1 MKAKNND
8 NYNSSLIAIFIS
20 VAILLLVWWGMDN
33 TEVALFLI
41 EHPVLILPYVAEKL
55 VDKFG
60 YLKLIFSG
68 FIIASFLIFLLFKPD
83 SKLINHNRNVIRG
96 AKVLPFR
103 QLKAILKKQ
112 PKLKKQPQLK
122 IAGMPIPA
130 KLENRGFSMFGSPG
144 TGKTQAISQMT
155 AVIRQRSDFRAI
167 IFDRGGE
174 MLEKFYN
181 PKRDFIFN
189 PFDARSIHWSHV
201 GEAARPETMA
211 AALIPQESV
220 KEPFFSNA
228 GRAVMAELFRSTK
241 SNQKLWELLKS
252 DTQTLSSFISGTL
265 AARYLGEERA
275 ATSVLSTASNYCQF
289 YSCLTQP
296 QNKAKAL
303 SFYEWGRSDSPSW
316 IFVTL
321 REDESELLR
330 PLHSL
335 IFELMLKG
343 LLSNE
348 HRARKTAIIID
359 ELGALN
365 RLPSLDRLLSESRR
379 FLGCP
384 ILGTQTEAQIV
395 DKYGLQQTRT
405 ILQGTKTKLILGCAD
420 PQTAETMAKIIGKQ
434 EYRYTAENYSRSRRN
449 GKSGS
454 SRTDSFNEQLR
465 EGYAVMPDE
474 LANLPDLRGYLKIA
488 EFCAPIKLKPK
499 KFTARAKKFVPL
511 LNLSTDRSE
520 QSIQDEWSDLENDLD
535 G

>member
-1 MKAKNND
+1 MKPKNND
-8 NYNSSLIAIFIS
+8 NSSLIAMLIFIA
-20 VAILLLVWWGMDN
+20 VLLLVLWVMNN

-41 EHPVLILPYVAEKL
+41 EHPVLIWPYLLEKL

-60 YLKLIFSG
+60 YFKLISSG
-68 FIIASFLIFLLFKPD
+68 FIIAFFLIFLLVKPD
-83 SKLINHNRNVIRG
+83 NNLINHNRNVIRG

-103 QLKAILKKQ
+103 QLKGILKKL
-112 PKLKKQPQLK
+112 PRLKRQPQIE
-122 IAGMPIPA
+122 IAGLPIPA
-130 KLENRGFSMFGSPG
+130 NLENRGFFMFGSPG
-144 TGKTQAISQMT
+144 TGKTQAISQIT
-155 AVIRQRSDFRAI
+155 DVIRKRTDFRAI
-167 IFDRGGE
+167 IFDRNGE

-181 PKRDFIFN
+181 PRRDFIFN

-201 GEAARPETMA
+201 HEAARPETMA
-211 AALIPQESV
+211 AALIPQESE

-228 GRAVMAELFRSTK
+228 GRAVMAELFRQTK
-241 SNQKLWELLKS
+241 SNQELWELLKS
-252 DTQTLSSFISGTL
+252 DTKTLSSFISGTL

-289 YSCLTQP
+289 YACLTQP
-296 QNKAKAL
+296 QNKAL

-343 LLSNE
+343 LLSNIN
-348 HRARKTAIIID
+348 RSRKTAIIID

-365 RLPSLDRLLSESRR
+365 QLPSLHRLLSESRR

-384 ILGTQTEAQIV
+384 ILGTQTEAQII

-420 PQTAETMAKIIGKQ
+420 PQTAETMAKIIGRQ
-434 EYRYTAENYSRSRRN
+434 EYRHLAENQSRSRHTGRSGN
-449 GKSGS
+449 G
-454 SRTDSFNEQLR
+454 RTVTLNEQLR
-465 EGYAVMPDE
+465 EGYAVMPDQ
-474 LANLPDLRGYLKIA
+474 LANLPDLQGYLKIA
-488 EFCAPIKLKPK
+488 QYCSPIKLKPK
-499 KFTARAKKFVPL
+499 KLAARARKFVPL
-511 LNLSTDRSE
+511 LGSSMNNKK
-520 QSIQDEWSDLENDLD
+520 QSIQEQWDDLED
-535 G
+535 

>member
-8 NYNSSLIAIFIS
+8 NSSLIATFIML
-20 VAILLLVWWGMDN
+20 AILLLVLWGVKN
-33 TEVALFLI
+33 IEIALFLI
-41 EHPVLILPYVAEKL
+41 EHPVVILPYLLDKL

-60 YLKLIFSG
+60 YFKLIFGG
-68 FIIASFLIFLLFKPD
+68 FIVAFFLIFLLVKPD
-83 SKLINHNRNVIRG
+83 NKLKDHNRNVIRG

-112 PKLKKQPQLK
+112 PRLKRQPQLK
-122 IAGMPIPA
+122 IAGLPIPA
-130 KLENRGFSMFGSPG
+130 KLENRGFFMFGSPG

-155 AVIRQRSDFRAI
+155 GIIRTRTDFRAI
-167 IFDRGGE
+167 IFDRNGE

-181 PKRDFIFN
+181 PRRDFIFN
-189 PFDARSIHWSHV
+189 PFDDRSVHWSHV
-201 GEAARPETMA
+201 HEAARPETMA
-211 AALIPQESV
+211 AALIPQESQ

-228 GRAVMAELFRSTK
+228 GRAVMAELFRQTQ
-241 SNQKLWELLKS
+241 SNHELWELLKS
-252 DTQTLSSFISGTL
+252 DTQTLSSFLSGTL
-265 AARYLGEERA
+265 AARYLGEDRA

-296 QNKAKAL
+296 SNKAKAL
-303 SFYEWGRSDSPSW
+303 SFCEWGKSDSPSW

-348 HRARKTAIIID
+348 YRTMKTAIIID

-365 RLPSLDRLLSESRR
+365 KLPSLDRLLSESRK
-379 FLGCP
+379 FKGCP

-395 DKYGLQQTRT
+395 DKYGQQQTRT

-420 PQTAETMAKIIGKQ
+420 PQTAETMAKIIGRQ
-434 EYRYTAENYSRSRRN
+434 EYHHTAENQSRSRHTGRSGN
-449 GKSGS
+449 G
-454 SRTDSFNEQLR
+454 RTDGFNEQLR
-465 EGYAVMPDE
+465 EGYAVMPDQ
-474 LANLPDLRGYLKIA
+474 LANLSDLRGYLKIA
-488 EFCAPIKLKPK
+488 EYCPPIKLKPK

-511 LNLSTDRSE
+511 TDSATSYEKKTIEE
-520 QSIQDEWSDLENDLD
+520 QWKDKEE
-535 G
+535 

>member
-8 NYNSSLIAIFIS
+8 NSSLIATFMML
-20 VAILLLVWWGMDN
+20 AILLLVLWGVKN

-41 EHPVLILPYVAEKL
+41 EHPVVILPYVFEKL

-60 YLKLIFSG
+60 YFKLIFIG
-68 FIIASFLIFLLFKPD
+68 FIIAFILIFLLVKPD
-83 SKLINHNRNVIRG
+83 DKLIKHNRNVIRG
-96 AKVLPFR
+96 SKVLPFR
-103 QLKAILKKQ
+103 QLKSILKKL
-112 PKLKKQPQLK
+112 PRLKKQPQLK

-130 KLENRGFSMFGSPG
+130 KLENRGFFMFGSPG

-155 AVIRQRSDFRAI
+155 DIISKRTDFRAI
-167 IFDRGGE
+167 VFDRNGE

-181 PKRDFIFN
+181 PRRDFIFN
-189 PFDARSIHWSHV
+189 PFDARSVHWSHV
-201 GEAARPETMA
+201 HEAARSETMA
-211 AALIPQESV
+211 AALIPQESA

-228 GRAVMAELFRSTK
+228 GRAVMAELFRQTK
-241 SNQKLWELLKS
+241 SNAELWELLKS
-252 DTQTLSSFISGTL
+252 DTKTLSSFISGTL
-265 AARYLGEERA
+265 AARYLDEERA

-289 YSCLTQP
+289 YDCLTQP

-303 SFYEWGRSDSPSW
+303 SFYEWGRSDSSSW

-348 HRARKTAIIID
+348 HRTMKTAIVID

-365 RLPSLDRLLSESRR
+365 QLPSLHRLLSESRK

-384 ILGTQTEAQIV
+384 ILGTQTEAQII
-395 DKYGLQQTRT
+395 DKYGQQQTRT

-420 PQTAETMAKIIGKQ
+420 PQTAETMAKVIGRQ
-434 EYRYTAENYSRSRRN
+434 EYCYTAENQSRSRHT

-454 SRTDSFNEQLR
+454 GRTDSFNEQLR
-465 EGYAVMPDE
+465 EGYAVMPDQ

-488 EFCAPIKLKPK
+488 EYCAPIKLKPK
-499 KFTARAKKFVPL
+499 KFSVRAKKFVPL
-511 LNLSTDRSE
+511 VDSAINYGE
-520 QSIQDEWSDLENDLD
+520 QTIEEQWSDSEDDLD
-535 G
+535 E